1 MMRTRLAPWHLVK
14 AGAVLTLVALV
25 LVACGSDDPPAA
37 ATVATTTALPAS
49 VPTEGAQSGAVA
61 ASPTAVAPTPTP
73 TAAAV
78 QTTVPEPSST
88 PEPRPLPSPAAETTP
103 ILAPAPE
110 ATVDVAQSQR
120 ASRLAEEAIGFLRE
134 FTRDY
139 SPRAS
144 GTDQELRAAEFL
156 ASEFEALGYRTEIQP
171 FTVDVESAA
180 VRVGTER
187 AEFPALPMTLS
198 GMGDVSGK
206 LVDVGKA
213 RDGDLPEERI
223 DGRIAVIQRGEVP
236 FGEKVSR
243 VADAGAVG
251 AIVYNNTAGLFRG
264 TLGEQGQIPVV
275 ALSHENGEAIVSM
288 MDGGDVEA
296 SVSVLVETRDTRNVV
311 AEKQGAG
318 VEPKVVVL
326 GGHYDT
332 VPDVPGANDNGAGIA
347 TLMTIA
353 RELEGSS
360 HPYTLRFIA
369 FGSEELGLR
378 GSQFYLSPL
387 GLEEKLNI
395 EMMLNFDALGTGR
408 VVGILG
414 NDELVTSILD
424 VGEKAGIESE
434 RRPSLNRGASSDHAS
449 FRAAGIPAAFL
460 LADDF
465 SRIHT
470 PEDRV
475 EFVRPELLGNSAAL
489 ALLFL
494 ESLAAE

>member
-1 MMRTRLAPWHLVK
+1 MMRTRLAPSHLVK
-14 AGAVLTLVALV
+14 AGAMLTLVALV
-25 LVACGSDDPPAA
+25 LAECGSGDPPAA
-37 ATVATTTALPAS
+37 ATLATATAQPPS
-49 VPTEGAQSGAVA
+49 VTADSAQSGAVA
-61 ASPTAVAPTPTP
+61 VSPTDVAPIRTP
-73 TAAAV
+73 TATVV
-78 QTTVPEPSST
+78 QTAVPESSST
-88 PEPRPLPSPAAETTP
+88 PEPSPLPSPAAETSL
-103 ILAPAPE
+103 ILVPAPE
-110 ATVDVAQSQR
+110 TTVDVAQSQR
-120 ASRLAEEAIGFLRE
+120 ASRLAEESIGFLRE

-144 GTDQELRAAEFL
+144 GTDQELRSAEFL

-171 FTVDVESAA
+171 FTVDVESAE
-180 VRVGTER
+180 VSVGTER
-187 AEFPALPMTLS
+187 EEFPALPMTLS
-198 GMGDVSGK
+198 GTGDVCGT

-213 RDGDLPEERI
+213 RDGDLPQERI
-223 DGRIAVIQRGEVP
+223 EGWIAMIQRGEIP
-236 FGEKVSR
+236 FDEKVSR

-264 TLGEQGQIPVV
+264 TLGGQGQIPVV
-275 ALSHENGEAIVSM
+275 ALSRENGEAIVSM

-296 SVSVLVETRDTRNVV
+296 SVSVLFETRDTRNVV
-311 AEKQGAG
+311 AEKQGTG

-353 RELEGSS
+353 RELKRSS

-378 GSQFYLSPL
+378 GSQFYLSLL

-414 NDELVTSILD
+414 NDELVTSILE
-424 VGEKAGIESE
+424 VGGNAGIESE

-470 PEDRV
+470 PEDRM
-475 EFVRPELLGNSAAL
+475 EFVRPELLGNSAVL

>member
-1 MMRTRLAPWHLVK
+1 MTKDIAEVQIVIGTVRGAREKVIAPCPSNDK
-14 AGAVLTLVALV
+14 APVVGQVCANDF
-25 LVACGSDDPPAA
+25 GN
-37 ATVATTTALPAS
+37 
-49 VPTEGAQSGAVA
+49 
-61 ASPTAVAPTPTP
+61 
-73 TAAAV
+73 
-78 QTTVPEPSST
+78 
-88 PEPRPLPSPAAETTP
+88 
-103 ILAPAPE
+103 
-110 ATVDVAQSQR
+110 
-120 ASRLAEEAIGFLRE
+120 LRH
-134 FTRDY
+134 FQKHR
-139 SPRAS
+139 
-144 GTDQELRAAEFL
+144 GTDA
-156 ASEFEALGYRTEIQP
+156 
-171 FTVDVESAA
+171 VSAV
-180 VRVGTER
+180 VR
-187 AEFPALPMTLS
+187 
-198 GMGDVSGK
+198 
-206 LVDVGKA
+206 
-213 RDGDLPEERI
+213 
-223 DGRIAVIQRGEVP
+223 
-236 FGEKVSR
+236 
-243 VADAGAVG
+243 
-251 AIVYNNTAGLFRG
+251 
-264 TLGEQGQIPVV
+264 
-275 ALSHENGEAIVSM
+275 
-288 MDGGDVEA
+288 DVEA
-296 SVSVLVETRDTRNVV
+296 SVSVLFETRDTRNVV
-311 AEKQGAG
+311 AEKLGTG

-332 VPDVPGANDNGAGIA
+332 VPDIPGANDNGAGIA

-414 NDELVTSILD
+414 SDALVTSILE

-475 EFVRPELLGNSAAL
+475 EFIRPELLGNSAAL